1 MKARER
7 ARTIKGRPSRFMG
20 SKSNILVVDDNP
32 DKLNLIKA
40 ALDLAGYNVT
50 TATDGEEA
58 LAAIESYQPDLVV
71 TDVMMPRMNGYELAQ
86 RIRANPVTKFIPVIM
101 QTAAG
106 RRSEDLRRANE
117 VGALGYI
124 TDPTDLELLLAR
136 TRTLLEFKAYLDVC
150 EEAAFTD
157 HLTGLANRRRFERQ
171 LEREVGR
178 MARFGHPFSLLMLD
192 IDSFKSLND
201 TYGHDAG
208 DEAIRRISRVLRE
221 GTRGI
226 DLAARIGGEEFAILL
241 VETNKDGGIEVAER
255 LRAAI
260 KMLEIPRAGHITG
273 SFGVAEC
280 PGDAQTS
287 TDLLKAADVA
297 LYEAKRNGR
306 DRVVTMG
313 ALKTN
318 SMAAGDVQGEGN
330 IELVSRG

>member
-1 MKARER
+1 MH
-7 ARTIKGRPSRFMG
+7 

-32 DKLNLIKA
+32 DKLQLIEA
-40 ALDLAGYNVT
+40 ALSLAGYQVS
-50 TATDGEEA
+50 TAIDGIEA
-58 LAAIESYQPDLVV
+58 LAAIESYQPDLVI

-124 TDPTDLELLLAR
+124 TDPTDIDLLLAR

-171 LEREVGR
+171 LEREVAR
-178 MARFGHPFSLLMLD
+178 VERFGHPFTLLMLD
-192 IDSFKSLND
+192 IDSFKNLND
-201 TYGHDAG
+201 TFGHDAG
-208 DEAIRRISRVLRE
+208 DDAIRRLSKVLCE

-226 DLAARIGGEEFAILL
+226 DLAARIGGEEFAVLL
-241 VETNKDGGIEVAER
+241 VETRKDGGFEVAER
-255 LRAAI
+255 LRIAI
-260 KMLEIPRAGHITG
+260 KSLELPHAGHITA

-280 PGDAQTS
+280 PSDAQTAAEI
-287 TDLLKAADVA
+287 LKAADVA

-306 DRVVTMG
+306 DQVVK
-313 ALKTN
+313 LESLRSN
-318 SMAAGDVQGEGN
+318 SMAAGDVQGDGN
-330 IELVSRG
+330 LGIASRG

>member
-1 MKARER
+1 MH
-7 ARTIKGRPSRFMG
+7 

-32 DKLNLIKA
+32 DKLHLIEA
-40 ALDLAGYNVT
+40 ALSLAGYQVT
-50 TATDGEEA
+50 TASDGVEA
-58 LAAIESYQPDLVV
+58 LAAIESYQPDLVI

-106 RRSEDLRRANE
+106 RRAEDLRRANE

-124 TDPTDLELLLAR
+124 TDPTDLDLLLAR

-171 LEREVGR
+171 LEREVSR
-178 MARFGHPFSLLMLD
+178 VERFGHPFTLLTLD
-192 IDSFKSLND
+192 IDSFKNLND
-201 TYGHDAG
+201 TFGHDAG
-208 DEAIRRISRVLRE
+208 DDAIRRLSRVLRE

-226 DLAARIGGEEFAILL
+226 DLAARIGGEEFSVLL
-241 VETNKDGGIEVAER
+241 VETRRDGGFEVAER
-255 LRAAI
+255 LRTAI
-260 KMLEIPRAGHITG
+260 KLLEIPRAGGITA

-280 PGDAQTS
+280 PSDAQTAAEIV
-287 TDLLKAADVA
+287 KAADVA

-306 DRVVTMG
+306 DQVV
-313 ALKTN
+313 ALQSLRSN
-318 SMAAGDVQGEGN
+318 SMAAGDVQGDGN
-330 IELVSRG
+330 LGLASRG

>member
-1 MKARER
+1 MH
-7 ARTIKGRPSRFMG
+7 

-32 DKLNLIKA
+32 DKLHLIEA
-40 ALDLAGYNVT
+40 ALSLAGYQVT
-50 TATDGEEA
+50 TASDGVEA
-58 LAAIESYQPDLVV
+58 LAAIESYQPDLVI

-106 RRSEDLRRANE
+106 RRVEDLRRANE

-124 TDPTDLELLLAR
+124 TDPTDLDLLLAR

-171 LEREVGR
+171 LEREV
-178 MARFGHPFSLLMLD
+178 ARVERFERPFTLLMVD
-192 IDSFKSLND
+192 IDNFKNLND
-201 TYGHDAG
+201 NFGHDAG
-208 DEAIRRISRVLRE
+208 DDAIRRLSKVLRE

-226 DLAARIGGEEFAILL
+226 DLAARIGGEEFAVLL
-241 VETNKDGGIEVAER
+241 VETTKDGGFEVAER
-255 LRAAI
+255 LRTAI
-260 KMLEIPRAGHITG
+260 KLLEIPRAGGITA

-280 PGDAQTS
+280 PSDAQTAA
-287 TDLLKAADVA
+287 DILKAADVA

-306 DRVVTMG
+306 DQVV
-313 ALKTN
+313 ALQSLRSN
-318 SMAAGDVQGEGN
+318 SMAAGDVQGDGN
-330 IELVSRG
+330 LGLASRG

>member
-1 MKARER
+1 MH
-7 ARTIKGRPSRFMG
+7 

-32 DKLNLIKA
+32 DKLQLIEA
-40 ALDLAGYNVT
+40 ALNLAGYQVT
-50 TATDGEEA
+50 TATDGVEA
-58 LAAIESYQPDLVV
+58 LAAIESYQPDLVI

-117 VGALGYI
+117 AGALGYI
-124 TDPTDLELLLAR
+124 TDPTDLDLLLAR

-171 LEREVGR
+171 LEREV
-178 MARFGHPFSLLMLD
+178 ARVERFEHPFTLLMID
-192 IDSFKSLND
+192 IDNFKNLND
-201 TYGHDAG
+201 TFGHDAG
-208 DEAIRRISRVLRE
+208 DDAIRRLSRVLRE

-226 DLAARIGGEEFAILL
+226 DLAARIGGEEFAVLL
-241 VETNKDGGIEVAER
+241 VETRKDVGCEVAER
-255 LRAAI
+255 LRASI
-260 KMLEIPRAGHITG
+260 KSLEIPRASNITA

-280 PGDAQTS
+280 PNDAQTAA
-287 TDLLKAADVA
+287 DILKAADVA

-306 DRVVTMG
+306 DQVV
-313 ALKTN
+313 ALKSLRSN
-318 SMAAGDVQGEGN
+318 SMAASDVQSDGN
-330 IELVSRG
+330 LGVASRG